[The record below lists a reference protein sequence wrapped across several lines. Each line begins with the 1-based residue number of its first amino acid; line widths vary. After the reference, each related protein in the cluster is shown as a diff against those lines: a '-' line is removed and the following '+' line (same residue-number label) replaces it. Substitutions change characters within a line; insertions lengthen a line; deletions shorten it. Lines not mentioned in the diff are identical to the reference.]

1 MGYTKFC
8 NGYADHTIANNLTNH
23 LEHKPGV
30 ITEVDWSGPGMSYVD
45 TSTGEV
51 VKVNLF
57 VGTLPY
63 SQYSVYCK
71 IKVPK
76 VAEQKWTL
84 LQVHFGHN
92 CKALYHD
99 SMERCC
105 A

>member
-1 MGYTKFC
+1 MLNQLLKLILLVGVHSITPNTKIDELMSTE
-8 NGYADHTIANNLTNH
+8 NENNDLTDN
-23 LEHKPGV
+23 
-30 ITEVDWSGPGMSYVD
+30 ID
-45 TSTGEV
+45 
-51 VKVNLF
+51 
-57 VGTLPY
+57 
-63 SQYSVYCK
+63 VYCK

>member
-1 MGYTKFC
+1 MNLPKPTSMKYDELIIAVENGKMKIPQFQRDFVWTKNKSADLLDSIIKGYP
-8 NGYADHTIANNLTNH
+8 I
-23 LEHKPGV
+23 
-30 ITEVDWSGPGMSYVD
+30 
-45 TSTGEV
+45 
-51 VKVNLF
+51 
-57 VGTLPY
+57 GT
-63 SQYSVYCK
+63 VYCK